1 MDDFIDQFYKPL
13 FDMTPMDKANFMF
26 KLIDFDNDGII
37 HASDLVEAQ
46 QYIEEL
52 SDFGQEMAKLSE
64 HYIQSYLK
72 MKGKLSYTD

>member
-37 HASDLVEAQ
+37 HASDLVEA
-46 QYIEEL
+46 
-52 SDFGQEMAKLSE
+52 
-64 HYIQSYLK
+64 
-72 MKGKLSYTD
+72 